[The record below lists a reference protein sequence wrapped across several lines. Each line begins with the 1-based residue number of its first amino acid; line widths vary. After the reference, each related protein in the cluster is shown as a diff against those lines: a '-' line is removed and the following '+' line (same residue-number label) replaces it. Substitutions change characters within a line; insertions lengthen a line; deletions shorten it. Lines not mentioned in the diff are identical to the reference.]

1 MILHLSSPAQRGA
14 LVLGAAFAAMF
25 LSYFSVR
32 NARAEHFAGLP
43 TRQALERATEL
54 EPGDA
59 RNWYLL
65 GRYWQFSLEDAD
77 PQKAVRAY
85 KTAVSVDPRSTVSW
99 LGLGSAYETAGDLAH
114 AREAFLQAKRD
125 YPLSAEVA
133 WQYGNF
139 LLRLGQ
145 LEPAFA
151 EMRRA
156 VESDP
161 QRGAQAF
168 SRAFRAEPDVDRIL
182 NRALPPNRD
191 VYVDI
196 IWDQIADGQTDIAL
210 QVWDRL
216 VAMHPQLL
224 LREVFPLIGAL
235 RNSKRITDARR
246 VWDQAV
252 VVAGLADLQGPPGS
266 VLWDGGFE
274 SGVSGGA

>member
-1 MILHLSSPAQRGA
+1 MILRLSSSAQRGA
-14 LVLGAAFAAMF
+14 LVLAAAFAAVF
-25 LSYFSVR
+25 LSYFSIR
-32 NARAEHFAGLP
+32 NARADHLAG
-43 TRQALERATEL
+43 RQTLKAIERATEL

-99 LGLGSAYETAGDLAH
+99 LGLGSAYETAGDLPH

-139 LLRLGQ
+139 LLRLGE
-145 LEPAFA
+145 LESAFA

-168 SRAFRAEPDVDRIL
+168 SRAFRVEPDVHRIL
-182 NRALPPNRD
+182 NRALPPIRD

-196 IWDQIADGQTDIAL
+196 IWGQIADGQTDIAL

-216 VAMHPQLL
+216 VAMHPQLP
-224 LREVFPLIGAL
+224 LRDAFPLIGAL
-235 RNSKRITDARR
+235 RNSKRTTDARR

-252 VVAGLADLQGPPGS
+252 AVAGMADLQGPPGS

-274 SGVSGGA
+274 SGVT